1 MKGKLLG
8 LSLLLILFAT
18 YTVVGQANSDAKED
32 FAFQQRVDPIRMVQ
46 IYPNPATEFVSIKF
60 ETPIANKVKLS
71 VHNVIGNVMEAETE
85 LVDEFEIRVRV
96 KDFSTGYYLL
106 SIKDERA
113 SLNSTYKFL
122 KR

>member
-18 YTVVGQANSDAKED
+18 HLVVGQANTNTKED
-32 FAFQQRVDPIRMVQ
+32 YAFQQRVDPIRMVQ
-46 IYPNPATEFVSIKF
+46 IYPNPATEFISIKF

-85 LVDEFEIRVRV
+85 VVNEFELRV
-96 KDFSTGYYLL
+96 KVKEFSTGYYLL